1 MPGRGQ
7 EAEKFSMFLYGH
19 LKELG
24 RLSAVVAS
32 QGEDGILSCLHAA
45 GRELLSGELV
55 ARTGLTTGRIANIL
69 GQLEHKQMIE
79 RVQDGDDR
87 RCVHVRLTQAGLK
100 RAEALSAQSVSTIA
114 KLFEHLGEKD
124 SRELMRLSE
133 RCFSFIHES

>member
-7 EAEKFSMFLYGH
+7 EAERFSMFLYGH

-24 RLSAVVAS
+24 LLSEVIAC

-69 GQLEHKQMIE
+69 GQLENKRMIV
-79 RVQDGDDR
+79 RVQDGNDR
-87 RCVHVRLTQAGLK
+87 RCVHVRLTQAGRA
-100 RAEALSAQSVSTIA
+100 RAETLSAQSVSVIE

-124 SRELMRLSE
+124 SQELMRLAE
-133 RCFSFIHES
+133 RCFGFIQEL

>member
-79 RVQDGDDR
+79 RVQDGNDR

-133 RCFSFIHES
+133 RCVRFIHES